1 MKRIKNTF
9 LRIKE
14 MKPSERQKQ
23 TEAVNI
29 RTNDEL

>member
-1 MKRIKNTF
+1 MNKKIQF

-29 RTNDEL
+29 RTDKL